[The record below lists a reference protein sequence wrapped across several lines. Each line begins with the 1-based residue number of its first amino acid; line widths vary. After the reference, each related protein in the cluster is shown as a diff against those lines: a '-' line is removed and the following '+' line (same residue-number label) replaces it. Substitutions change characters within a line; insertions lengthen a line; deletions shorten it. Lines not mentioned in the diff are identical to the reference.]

1 MNYDEERKRLIEEDQ
16 EFISFPPPDYSKMS
30 NEQIRFRTKL
40 MKEAFKKAFDE
51 HDQYNED
58 DDEYI

>member
-1 MNYDEERKRLIEEDQ
+1 MNCEEERKRLIEEDQ
-16 EFISFPPPDYSKMS
+16 EFTSFPPPDYSKMT

-51 HDQYNED
+51 SDQ
-58 DDEYI
+58 DDEEDEYL